1 MEKEIKIGDKKFKI
15 KEMKYHQVLKLPRD
29 DPDKAARK
37 QFELAV
43 IEPKVTDEIFNELT
57 AAEGLKLSMEINELS
72 GLTKDFLSEL
82 GLT

>member
-1 MEKEIKIGDKKFKI
+1 M
-15 KEMKYHQVLKLPRD
+15 PRD